1 MELVDNFQKDP
12 NDFIEN
18 NNVKQLIK
26 LAKFLSSKYY
36 SSAPIVSDEEYD
48 LLINA
53 IRYLEPNNSF
63 FKELGTDCKQ
73 NNIVELPFYMGSMDK
88 IKKSE
93 DVIDWSHKYD
103 GPYYIYFG

>member
-1 MELVDNFQKDP
+1 MELVDKFQNDP

-26 LAKFLSSKYY
+26 LAKYLSTKYY
-36 SSAPIVSDEEYD
+36 IFPRSEQIVSIVSDEEYD
-48 LLINA
+48 LLIDA

-63 FKELGTDCKQ
+63 FKEIGTDCKQ

-88 IKKSE
+88 IKNSK
-93 DVIDWSHKYD
+93 DVIDWSN
-103 GPYYIYFG
+103 